1 VGVRP
6 TAIDK
11 LVAEALA
18 IENEA
23 AAEAGALGFMARA
36 LVQATL
42 PHRAVKG
49 NEFVRTNGRFT
60 LSLITP
66 TKIGLPYGNIPRL
79 LVAWLATEAVRTRE
93 REFLLGENLSGF
105 MRQLGLVPT
114 GGRWGSITRLKDQA
128 RRLFNT
134 TVTCSYE
141 DERKSADLGYRL
153 ADKVLLWWDHEA
165 DVFAGQGTVR
175 LTEPFF
181 EELIRYPVPVDM
193 RAIKALKRSP
203 LALDIY
209 CWLTYRMFYLRKPI
223 EVPWPAL
230 QAQFGADY
238 GRERDFRAAFNE
250 QLRKVVGVYPDARV
264 EEGKEGLMLRPS
276 RTHIVPCPADNPV
289 DRESYPRINGSAG
302 VSAEPSAK
310 PTAAR
315 VSELRAARGKK
326 TTHKR
331 SR

>member
-1 VGVRP
+1 
-6 TAIDK
+6 
-11 LVAEALA
+11 VAQALA
-18 IENEA
+18 IEDEA
-23 AAEAGALGFMARA
+23 AAEAGALRFMARA

-49 NEFVRTNGRFT
+49 NEFMRTNGRFT
-60 LSLITP
+60 LSLMAP
-66 TKIGLPYGNIPRL
+66 AKIGLPYGTIPRL

-105 MRQLGLVPT
+105 MHQLGLVPT

-134 TVTCSYE
+134 TVTCSYD

-181 EELIRYPVPVDM
+181 QELIRYPVPVDM
-193 RAIKALKRSP
+193 RALRALSRSP
-203 LALDIY
+203 LAIDIY
-209 CWLTYRMFYLRKPI
+209 CWLTYRMSYLRKPVEI
-223 EVPWPAL
+223 PWPAL

-238 GRERDFRAAFNE
+238 DDIKNFRAAFRE
-250 QLRKVVGVYPDARV
+250 QLRKVVGVYPAARA
-264 EEGKEGLMLRPS
+264 EEGEEGLVLRPS
-276 RTHIVPCPADNPV
+276 RTHIAPRPVDNPV
-289 DRESYPRINGSAG
+289 DKESYPRINGSREG
-302 VSAEPSAK
+302 NTEPSAK
-310 PTAAR
+310 PTTAR
-315 VSELRAARGKK
+315 VSELRAALGKK
-326 TTHKR
+326 ATHKR
-331 SR
+331 